1 MTTRAVPASL
11 AEVLAFR
18 HPGVIRRYCKEHGV
32 SPTEAEEIFQE
43 MLKWLYLGSRCTAD
57 PQATAECVMTEEIE
71 KIDWMWHTFLLF
83 THDYAA
89 FCDRYF
95 GFFLHHVP
103 VDEAAEPASLDPE
116 ALKGL
121 PTRGRRH
128 YVRGARHPVSEDF
141 FHHQPFYLTF
151 PERRF
156 P

>member
-103 VDEAAEPASLDPE
+103 EDEGDEPASPE
-116 ALKGL
+116 AL
-121 PTRGRRH
+121 RG
-128 YVRGARHPVSEDF
+128 
-141 FHHQPFYLTF
+141 QL
-151 PERRF
+151 ERQYALVYDVLGEQTLLAWYDQCQYAAV
-156 P
+156 